1 MTENVESQNRQ
12 DNAPAVRAWPLLLLG
27 VAISL
32 MALLAALRPER
43 IRIEDEVARTAGK
56 RDDEL
61 LRGVERDS
69 SMLALVRVF
78 FELSE
83 TIGSGEFDHFA
94 SECVSMGPGVQAVEW
109 VPSISG
115 LAGRRAL
122 EERESKRVP
131 GCGGKV

>member
-32 MALLAALRPER
+32 IALLAALRPER
-43 IRIEDEVARTAGK
+43 IRIEDEVARTAEK

-69 SMLALVRVF
+69 SMLASVQVF
-78 FELSE
+78 FESSE
-83 TIGSGEFDHFA
+83 TIGFGEFDHIAGEF
-94 SECVSMGPGVQAVEW
+94 VSMGPGVKAVEW
-109 VPSISG
+109 VPRVAG
-115 LAGRRAL
+115 LAGRRAQ

-131 GCGGKV
+131 GFGVKV